1 MIVLYINFFNLC
13 YKYLASASVRNLI
26 LDPVKINS
34 KLKLDF
40 EILSGSIDEFN
51 LSMYIL
57 EKKLLATIDGIELNL
72 LFPLNKLK
80 MLIVSKPKRDNIDIK
95 QLENSMINNNSNPI
109 YLQLAEYSKLSL
121 ILKNIKINAY
131 FEFEEKIYKFNLI
144 INEISTNSHLESAI
158 KQFVN
163 IKDFDFS
170 LTILKKENLESLNY
184 KNNIN
189 NHLEKTLIKLNCLS
203 SEKILQNFSINILL
217 LAKNFRIS
225 DNNDNK
231 SDNVEF
237 NNCLDINIPT
247 IEISLSQKTLINL
260 STFAIKFEDLKNQR
274 NFKLSN
280 GNYNKNI
287 IKI

>member
-1 MIVLYINFFNLC
+1 
-13 YKYLASASVRNLI
+13 
-26 LDPVKINS
+26 
-34 KLKLDF
+34 
-40 EILSGSIDEFN
+40 
-51 LSMYIL
+51 
-57 EKKLLATIDGIELNL
+57 
-72 LFPLNKLK
+72 
-80 MLIVSKPKRDNIDIK
+80 
-95 QLENSMINNNSNPI
+95 MINNNSNPI